1 MNIIFISRLPYPIGM
16 AGTKRIRLFAEYL
29 VRKGV
34 IVKVIITG
42 KSNKQN
48 NISGSYNNVEYNYFK
63 KNNLLYIFGLW
74 EFYKLLN
81 YYLKN
86 NSKNYIYIYNG
97 IDLTNILFVII
108 AKLMGFA
115 IITDIVEDYSFHDE
129 ETSFRFRLLIRTKIF
144 FDNHL
149 QHLSDYIIVISKHL
163 KKKYTRK
170 GIPQDKIRLIPI
182 SAENLMISIKEPI
195 LRDKTRFVYSGSF
208 NAKDGIQNILKAF
221 KQLSATYSNIEL
233 ILSGPNKRIPNE
245 YFNTYFK
252 EDNIEYVGLIP
263 NTSFYE
269 FLSDSDALLSTRVNT
284 TYANAGFPFKLGE
297 YLATGN
303 PVITTNISDIT
314 TYLTDKI
321 DVIIVKPNNVNS
333 LVEAMKFIID
343 NKVKS
348 KNIGINGK
356 ETASKHFNP
365 IINGQKLFKFLNHN

>member
-34 IVKVIITG
+34 IVKVIITR
-42 KSNKQN
+42 KSNKRN

-63 KNNLLYIFGLW
+63 KNNLLNIFGLW
-74 EFYKLLN
+74 EFYKVLN

-115 IITDIVEDYSFHDE
+115 IITDIVEDYSFLDE

-163 KKKYTRK
+163 KKKYTHK

-221 KQLSATYSNIEL
+221 KQLSAIYSNIEL

-284 TYANAGFPFKLGE
+284 AYANAGFPFKLGE

-321 DVIIVKPNNVNS
+321 DAIIVKPNNVNS

-348 KNIGINGK
+348 KNIGIKGK